1 MNLLDLSATQIT
13 KLPLERVTVIQDTRE
28 QHPWDLSPLQVQV
41 ASLATGDYSSLC
53 RRYLLERKNGVDE
66 LISCMTSGR
75 ERFEREL
82 ERMQAFESAIVLVE
96 SAYEDLATGQYR
108 SRMNRDSA
116 LATLVAWQQRYQIPF
131 QFCGSRTE
139 AERFA
144 RSYFHQQL
152 RNHLT
157 ALLDVQHTLASNGL
171 ELIFRWSNE
180 DAITVG
186 IPPVSGTTDS

>member
-1 MNLLDLSATQIT
+1 
-13 KLPLERVTVIQDTRE
+13 
-28 QHPWDLSPLQVQV
+28 
-41 ASLATGDYSSLC
+41 
-53 RRYLLERKNGVDE
+53 
-66 LISCMTSGR
+66 MTSGR

-144 RSYFHQQL
+144 QSYFHQQFKAYL
-152 RNHLT
+152 
-157 ALLDVQHTLASNGL
+157 AKLLEVQRTLAADGQ
-171 ELIFRWSNE
+171 ELSL
-180 DAITVG
+180 
-186 IPPVSGTTDS
+186 

>member
-1 MNLLDLSATQIT
+1 MKIK
-13 KLPLERVTVIQDTRE
+13 KLTPYRIRHWPKEQVKVLVDSRE
-28 QHPWDLSPLQVQV
+28 QQPWDLSPMRTETTT
-41 ASLATGDYSSLC
+41 LATGDYSSAC
-53 RRYLLERKNGVDE
+53 GRYLLERKNGVDE

-144 RSYFHQQL
+144 QSYFHQQFKA
-152 RNHLT
+152 HL
-157 ALLDVQHTLASNGL
+157 AKLLEVQRTLAADGQ
-171 ELIFRWSNE
+171 ELSL
-180 DAITVG
+180 
-186 IPPVSGTTDS
+186 

>member
-1 MNLLDLSATQIT
+1 MTIT
-13 KLPLERVTVIQDTRE
+13 KLTPYRIRQWPLDHVKVLVDSRE
-28 QHPWDLSPLQVQV
+28 QNPGTYLPYAQRLPPWQQAITLVCLW
-41 ASLATGDYSSLC
+41 SLPAGAQ
-53 RRYLLERKNGVDE
+53 EHGVDE

-75 ERFEREL
+75 ELFEREL

-144 RSYFHQQL
+144 QSYFHQQFKAYL
-152 RNHLT
+152 
-157 ALLDVQHTLASNGL
+157 AKLLEVQRTLAADGQ
-171 ELIFRWSNE
+171 ELSL
-180 DAITVG
+180 
-186 IPPVSGTTDS
+186 

>member
-1 MNLLDLSATQIT
+1 MRTETNT
-13 KLPLERVTVIQDTRE
+13 
-28 QHPWDLSPLQVQV
+28 
-41 ASLATGDYSSLC
+41 LATGDYSSAC
-53 RRYLLERKNGVDE
+53 GRYLLERKNGVDE

-82 ERMQAFESAIVLVE
+82 KRMQAFESAIVLVE
-96 SAYEDLATGQYR
+96 SAYEDLATGQHR

-131 QFCGSRTE
+131 QFCGTRDE

-144 RSYFHQQL
+144 QSYFHQQF

-157 ALLDVQHTLASNGL
+157 ALLEVQQALADQGL
-171 ELIFRWSNE
+171 ELSL
-180 DAITVG
+180 
-186 IPPVSGTTDS
+186 

>member
-1 MNLLDLSATQIT
+1 MNLLDLSTTQIT
-13 KLPLERVTVIQDTRE
+13 KLPLERVAVIQDARG
-28 QHPWDLSPLQVQV
+28 QQPWDLSTMRTETTT
-41 ASLATGDYSSLC
+41 LATGDYSSAC
-53 RRYLLERKNGVDE
+53 GRYLLECKNGVDE
-66 LISCMTSGR
+66 LIRCMTSER

-144 RSYFHQQL
+144 QSYFHQQFKA
-152 RNHLT
+152 HL
-157 ALLDVQHTLASNGL
+157 AKLLEVQRTLAADGQ
-171 ELIFRWSNE
+171 ELSL
-180 DAITVG
+180 
-186 IPPVSGTTDS
+186 

>member
-1 MNLLDLSATQIT
+1 MTIT
-13 KLPLERVTVIQDTRE
+13 KLTSYRIRQWPLDHVKVLVDSRE
-28 QHPWDLSPLQVQV
+28 QQSWDLSPMRTETTT
-41 ASLATGDYSSLC
+41 LATGDYSSAC
-53 RRYLLERKNGVDE
+53 GRYLLERKNGVDE

-75 ERFEREL
+75 ELFEREL

-144 RSYFHQQL
+144 QSYFHQQFKA
-152 RNHLT
+152 HL
-157 ALLDVQHTLASNGL
+157 AKLLEVQRTLAADGQ
-171 ELIFRWSNE
+171 ELSL
-180 DAITVG
+180 
-186 IPPVSGTTDS
+186 